1 MKLSPEQELDLMID
15 TLNQEQNPGGILETE
30 FDSESASAEILAAVR
45 AVKSIQEPAEPS
57 SDFALRLKA
66 SLESVQGRKES
77 TPKGKGSPLRFG
89 AAAAGVILVLALT
102 MGRSFFTN
110 DVVLAMEKAV
120 QQLSSYQGTLEMVAE
135 NAAGEQWMVRRT
147 QIWVEKE
154 KYAMRQ
160 NKETLTVNN
169 GDQKWQVR
177 EEKREVALLPPVP
190 DYTRQGFDLQDEA
203 KRAKEYPHTVVGK
216 EEIAGRETIRLQ
228 IFPPGGDPYHLWV
241 DVETD
246 LPLQLQSADV
256 NALQTT
262 YTFVEF
268 QSNVTI
274 DPEMFRFQIPEG
286 YQLVEEDPGQ
296 LVNTIGEA
304 AQFSGLQPAVP
315 QSAPERIFVF
325 QDKIVLDYG
334 DTTISQVPAQDP
346 WEPEGHGALGE
357 IDGKPVEVIRE
368 RIRWQQ
374 QGLEILIEGPRAP
387 ELAREIAPSLILPNK
402 NQDLSSQAKVK
413 VPVDLE
419 IVRADQKQVD
429 GGHTPW
435 QIDPLSVA
443 LTFVNL
449 QVTPGGI
456 VGEPQIPYR
465 TFTMEKNTGAECTV
479 NVSQGPVSKVYLKR
493 LVRQDE
499 SSIWTVVGYDPR

>member
-15 TLNQEQNPGGILETE
+15 TLNKEENPGRILECE
-30 FDSESASAEILAAVR
+30 SDSQEMLAAVR
-45 AVKSIQEPAEPS
+45 AVKSIKEPAEPS
-57 SDFALRLKA
+57 ADFGERLKA
-66 SLESVQGRKES
+66 ALESTSEVKES
-77 TPKGKGSPLRFG
+77 NLKRTRSPLRFG
-89 AAAAGVILVLALT
+89 AVAAGVILVLALT
-102 MGRSFFTN
+102 MGRGFFTN
-110 DVVLAMEKAV
+110 DVVLAMDKAV

-147 QIWVEKE
+147 QIWMEKE

-160 NKETLTVNN
+160 NGGTLTVNN
-169 GDQKWQVR
+169 GVQKWQVR
-177 EEKREVALLPPVP
+177 EEEREVALLPTVP

-203 KRAKEYPHTVVGK
+203 KRAKEYPYTVVGK
-216 EEIAGRETIRLQ
+216 EEIAGRETIRLE
-228 IFPPGGDPYHLWV
+228 IAPPGGDPYDLWV
-241 DVETD
+241 DTETN
-246 LPLQLQSADV
+246 LPLQLQTADQ

-268 QSNVTI
+268 KPNVAI

-286 YQLVEEDPGQ
+286 YQLVEENPGQ
-296 LVNTIGEA
+296 LVNTMAEA
-304 AQFSGLQPAVP
+304 AQFSGLQPVIP
-315 QSAPERIFVF
+315 QRAPERIFVF
-325 QDKIVLDYG
+325 QNRIVLDYG
-334 DTTISQVPAQDP
+334 DTTISEMTAQDP
-346 WEPEGHGALGE
+346 WEPEGYGALGE

-368 RIRWQQ
+368 RLRWQQ
-374 QGLEILIEGPRAP
+374 EGLEIVIEGPRAL
-387 ELAREIAPSLILPNK
+387 ELARGIAPSLTLPDK
-402 NQDLSSQAKVK
+402 KQDLSSRAKVK

-449 QVTPGGI
+449 QVTPEGI

-465 TFTMEKNTGAECTV
+465 TFTMEKNTGAECIV
-479 NVSQGPVSKVYLKR
+479 RVSEGPISKVYLQR

-499 SSIWTVVGYDPR
+499 SGIWTVVGYDPR